1 MAVSNRRLFLYP
13 MTVHELYNKVTS
25 INTDKICL
33 ESVDEVINEIRS
45 YNLQQ
50 LLDGES
56 NTGAYLTPKYQ
67 DDPFFKTRE
76 AAEAYSRWKDRISP
90 PSTRPSGVPNYY
102 INGYFHQSIKVERN
116 GDYIV
121 TSSEWTTG
129 KNILQQ
135 HPEIAGLNPYFK
147 TLLVD
152 HVLRPTFNLKMTAA
166 LKG

>member
-1 MAVSNRRLFLYP
+1 MTAHGLY
-13 MTVHELYNKVTS
+13 KIVTS
-25 INTDKICL
+25 INTDQICTD
-33 ESVDEVINEIRS
+33 SVDQVLNEIRS

-50 LLDGES
+50 MLDGET
-56 NTGAYLTPKYQ
+56 NTGAFISPKYV

-102 INGYFHQSIKVERN
+102 INGFFHQSIKVVRT

-121 TSSEWTTG
+121 TDSEWTTG
-129 KNILQQ
+129 KNILREK
-135 HPEIAGLNPYFK
+135 PELAGLNNYFK

-152 HVLRPTFNLKMTAA
+152 HVLRPTFNQKMTAA